1 MVKRCIAYALL
12 FFSICP
18 GKVGAATN
26 DISPSDEI
34 RVDIPAKVTVEIPQS
49 YENQPITG
57 VITIIREFQQKV
69 DESSF
74 TLDDK
79 PLKVELIHEA
89 QPETNYLFPKGDP
102 EAPVLAR
109 YRFSCPPRPP
119 GLYLINPV
127 YVKVG
132 KMVVRSSSTSV
143 QVSGAVSSHGL
154 RMDAKILETPP
165 IYEGQKVTF
174 QYHIYFSDPIELAK
188 EDLSLFTF
196 EGFRTVGAPKIETYA
211 ADGETVQAIS
221 QSAVAEAVGTL
232 QSKPSV
238 IEGYVYKSDSEG
250 KKTYFQP
257 LLRAEAPSIQ
267 VEVLPFPEKDRP
279 ASFTGAIGVYSW
291 KARLIS
297 SASVGVGEKLQLE
310 ITAVGQGDLDTVSL
324 PNLAKEK
331 GFRDAFRLSDT
342 TPAGE
347 IIGNTKRF
355 VVELKP
361 LSNEVKKIPEMEF
374 SSFDPIFKRYIV
386 VRVPSIPITVRTGKV
401 ATAKERE
408 KRVELAPIEIER
420 NVILTQNKLA
430 APKIGIWF
438 FVGVLLVLG
447 GLFGAQM
454 IVRQWILSRRVKK
467 KETSREL
474 ILEALKQRSS
484 PQISYP
490 LVQRALLLRLYEV
503 GETATCLTEPEALLQ
518 TGIQGEIRK
527 FLSAIQEKRF
537 SPVSGSLETKEV
549 LEEASH
555 LYYQLKNKET
565 KATPINGY
573 FIIFFCLW
581 NAFLS
586 SETSFHDDGY
596 TKYVEA
602 ERTEKPEV
610 RKRDFNEALSFY
622 LHAAPDAPSGELL
635 YNIGNCYY
643 QLGEYGLALLYYYRA
658 EKVFPRDEKVV
669 HNIQVALNKTGLQEY
684 SSKGGSVLFSF
695 LNRLSFYEKELF
707 CLAFLV
713 AAFVFASL
721 ALWIRIQTFTQLAV
735 ISMVFSILCSFSLL
749 WTLFLSPIEAVIVQP
764 GVLFAGPGRQYVV
777 AVKKPMIPGLKIR
790 VDEIVDN
797 GAWLKIVLP
806 TGETGYISKEQGRI
820 I

>member
-1 MVKRCIAYALL
+1 MCMAHVLL
-12 FFSICP
+12 FLSIFSGRID
-18 GKVGAATN
+18 AATN
-26 DISPSDEI
+26 DTSPTDEI
-34 RVDIPAKVTVEIPQS
+34 RVDIPAKVSVDIPQS

-57 VITIIREFQQKV
+57 VITIIRELQQKV
-69 DESSF
+69 DEKSF
-74 TLDDK
+74 TLDDQ
-79 PLKVELIHEA
+79 PLKVEFIDET
-89 QPETNYLFPKGDP
+89 QPESNFLFAKGDP
-102 EAPVLAR
+102 ETPILSR
-109 YRFSCPPRPP
+109 YRFSLPAKTA
-119 GLYLINPV
+119 GLYLVNPI

-132 KMVVRSSSTSV
+132 NRVVRSSPTSV
-143 QVSGAVSSHGL
+143 QVTGAVSSKEL
-154 RMDAKILETPP
+154 RLDAKILETGP
-165 IYEGQKVTF
+165 IYVGQKVTF
-174 QYHIYFSDPIELAK
+174 QYRIYFRDPIELTK

-196 EGFRTVGAPKIETYA
+196 EGFRTVGAPKIETYG

-221 QSAVAEAVGTL
+221 QSAVAEAEGTF

-238 IEGYVYKSDSEG
+238 IEGYVYKVAADG
-250 KKTYFQP
+250 KKTYYQP

-267 VEVLPFPEKDRP
+267 VEVLSFPEKEKP
-279 ASFTGAIGVYSW
+279 SSFIGAIGVYSW

-297 SASVGVGEKLQLE
+297 PSTVGVGEKLQLE
-310 ITAVGQGDLDTVSL
+310 ITAIGQGDLDTVSL

-331 GFRDAFRLSDT
+331 GFRDAFRMSDI
-342 TPAGE
+342 PQAGE

-361 LSNEVKKIPEMEF
+361 LSNEVKQIPGMEF
-374 SSFDPIFKRYIV
+374 SSFDPIFKRYV
-386 VRVPSIPITVRTGKV
+386 VVQVPPIPITVRAGKV

-408 KRVELAPIEIER
+408 RKVELAPIEIER
-420 NVILTQNKLA
+420 NVALTQSRLN

-438 FVGVLLVLG
+438 FVGLVLVLG
-447 GLFGAQM
+447 GLFGAEM
-454 IVRQWILSRRVKK
+454 MVRVWLLSRREKK

-474 ILEALKQRSS
+474 ILEALKQRSF

-503 GETATCLTEPEALLQ
+503 GETTACLTGPEALQL

-527 FLSAIQEKRF
+527 FLLAIQEKRF

-565 KATPINGY
+565 KTIPLKSY
-573 FIIFFCLW
+573 FLIFFCLW
-581 NAFLS
+581 NLFLS
-586 SETSFHDDGY
+586 AAPSFHDDGFIR
-596 TKYVEA
+596 YVEA
-602 ERTEKPEV
+602 ERTDRPEV
-610 RKRDFNEALSFY
+610 RKKDFNEALSFY
-622 LHAAPDAPSGELL
+622 LHAAPSTPSGELL

-658 EKVFPRDEKVV
+658 ERELPRDEKIA
-669 HNIQVALNKTGLQEY
+669 HNIQVALTKTGLQE
-684 SSKGGSVLFSF
+684 SSTDGGFALFSF
-695 LNRLSFYEKELF
+695 LDRFSFYEKELF
-707 CLAFLV
+707 CVAFLV
-713 AAFVFASL
+713 AAFIFASL

-735 ISMVFSILCSFSLL
+735 VSFVLSMVCVISLL

-777 AVKKPMIPGLKIR
+777 AVKKPMVPGLKVR

-806 TGETGYISKEQGRI
+806 TGETGYIPKEQGHI